1 GGGSLTLSGGAGGTT
16 VTLTGSFTGLPP
28 NTSFTVSETVPS
40 SFTAVG
46 SVMCTTSVAPGGS
59 ATCAFTDQARGQI
72 VVTKQ
77 IEGGNGSFLFS
88 LSPGGGSLTL
98 SGGAGG
104 TTVTLT
110 GSFTGLPPNT
120 SFTVSETVPSSFT
133 AVGSVMCTTSFA
145 PGGSATC
152 AFTDQAKGQIVVTKQ
167 VEGGTG
173 SFTFSLTGKI
183 GSASCSGSA
192 GGPGGTT
199 VILRASFTGL
209 PPNTSFTVSE
219 TVPSS
224 FTAVGSVMCT
234 TSFAPGG
241 SATCAFTDQA
251 KGQIVVTK
259 QVEGGTGSF
268 TFSLTG

>member
-1 GGGSLTLSGGAGGTT
+1 
-16 VTLTGSFTGLPP
+16 
-28 NTSFTVSETVPS
+28 
-40 SFTAVG
+40 
-46 SVMCTTSVAPGGS
+46 
-59 ATCAFTDQARGQI
+59 AFTDQARGQI

-88 LSPGGGSLTL
+88 LTGGGGSLAR

-173 SFTFSLTGKI
+173 SFTFSLTGN
-183 GSASCSGSA
+183 GGTSGS
-192 GGPGGTT
+192 T
-199 VILRASFTGL
+199 VL
-209 PPNTSFTVSE
+209 
-219 TVPSS
+219 
-224 FTAVGSVMCT
+224 VGE
-234 TSFAPGG
+234 
-241 SATCAFTDQA
+241 
-251 KGQIVVTK
+251 I
-259 QVEGGTGSF
+259 GTGRGRA
-268 TFSLTG
+268 TLR